1 MLIVEEIEELILGDV
16 EVVLIQLYY
25 KYYIKMLCDV
35 RKFIVS
41 NVDDIIF
48 MSLF

>member
-35 RKFIVS
+35 RKVIVS